1 MSRREVEGYSLFRA
15 INAVADK
22 NWNKA
27 PLELEAHKAIADK
40 LNRIP
45 DPNRFFVPME
55 IQERQ
60 VSFQDPHAREYAMQ
74 RMAMHMPGLS
84 QRDLLV
90 ATGSA
95 GGFLVQ
101 TDNVGFIE
109 MLRNVSVAFRM
120 GSRRLSGLQ
129 GNVMVPRQTGAATAV
144 WLANEASTIT
154 ESQQVF
160 SQLALSPKNV
170 GAYTEISRQ
179 LTLQSSPDAESI
191 VTADLAAVVALAV
204 DLAVIAGSG
213 AAGQPTGIITTAG
226 IGGVTG
232 TAIAFAGILEFQTDV
247 AGANVAPVRGGYV
260 TTPAVA
266 ALLIQRVKYASTA
279 SPLWEGSV
287 WEGNVQGFPA
297 LSSLQIPT
305 ANILFGDWDK
315 VIVAEWGVLEIEV
328 NPYAN
333 FQAAILGV
341 RAIYT
346 VDVGLR
352 IPAAFSLATTVT

>member
-1 MSRREVEGYSLFRA
+1 
-15 INAVADK
+15 
-22 NWNKA
+22 
-27 PLELEAHKAIADK
+27 
-40 LNRIP
+40 
-45 DPNRFFVPME
+45 
-55 IQERQ
+55 
-60 VSFQDPHAREYAMQ
+60 
-74 RMAMHMPGLS
+74 
-84 QRDLLV
+84 LLV